1 MEFAVIINSISP
13 AQTFLEKK
21 SYQLY
26 IGGEWVDPQESEW
39 IVNHDPSTG
48 AEIGAIAR
56 GSVFDVD
63 RAVAAATAALEGP
76 WSKFSPDER
85 GALLWRIADL
95 ISDHANELAEIESV
109 DSGKPITATKAGD
122 LPGSSEVFRY
132 YAGAVTKIAGD
143 ARDLSRPGLFGWT
156 HRRPIGVC
164 GQIIPWNYPLQM
176 AAWKLAP
183 ALAAG
188 CTLVLK
194 PSELT
199 SLSVL
204 RLMELLQQTDLPD
217 GVVNIVTGLGPE
229 AGSALASHPGIAK
242 VAFTGSTNVGR
253 QVMVAA
259 AQSNLKNVTLE
270 LGGKSPNLVF
280 EDADMDKA
288 LPGVTT
294 GVFSNMGQNCTA
306 GSRVLVHSSRFDEVA
321 AYMTEAAHNL
331 KIGPGPSPT
340 TEIGPLVSDVQRCRV
355 EDYINL
361 GISEG
366 AQSTVERTL
375 PTGLPDGGFYVR
387 PTVLI
392 QVTNEMRVCR
402 EEIFG
407 PVVCLLPFS
416 DEAEAIRIAND
427 TEYGLGAGVWT
438 SNLDRAHRTSRALNA
453 GVVWI
458 NTYNSTDTAMPF
470 GGMHS
475 SGIGRELG
483 PEGIEAYLELKSIAL
498 KVAP

>member
-1 MEFAVIINSISP
+1 
-13 AQTFLEKK
+13 
-21 SYQLY
+21 
-26 IGGEWVDPQESEW
+26 W

-188 CTLVLK
+188 GTLVLK

-229 AGSALASHPGIAK
+229 AGSALASPPGIAK

-340 TEIGPLVSDVQRCRV
+340 TEIGPLVSDVQRRRV

-366 AQSTVERTL
+366 AQSTVER
-375 PTGLPDGGFYVR
+375 
-387 PTVLI
+387 
-392 QVTNEMRVCR
+392 
-402 EEIFG
+402 
-407 PVVCLLPFS
+407 
-416 DEAEAIRIAND
+416 
-427 TEYGLGAGVWT
+427 
-438 SNLDRAHRTSRALNA
+438 
-453 GVVWI
+453 
-458 NTYNSTDTAMPF
+458 
-470 GGMHS
+470 
-475 SGIGRELG
+475 
-483 PEGIEAYLELKSIAL
+483 
-498 KVAP
+498 